1 MSPLFN
7 RFSIFSTAF
16 NRFFIHRAAGL
27 LLIRS
32 PKFSR
37 DFGFLW
43 FCSRTKRFYKHPN
56 PNHNHNPEAIHN
68 PNHNPNPS
76 PKQSNSFLTNLSRDQ
91 NRFLPINFQGSIFTL
106 RHGGDS
112 ESAYKNT
119 PILITFIP
127 LGPFHKNFL
136 KIWASL
142 LYRFNRFSIFL
153 PFLHTSRCGLR
164 FDSEK
169 KAAFDGCYSY

>member
-16 NRFFIHRAAGL
+16 NRFFMHRAAGL

-112 ESAYKNT
+112 ESEYKNT

-142 LYRFNRFSIFL
+142 LSF
-153 PFLHTSRCGLR
+153 
-164 FDSEK
+164 
-169 KAAFDGCYSY
+169 